1 MIEKRSIDA
10 IRILSMD
17 AVQIANSGHPG
28 TPMALAPA
36 GYILWHRFLKHSP
49 KNPAWINRDRFVL
62 SCGHASMLLYAL
74 LFLSG
79 YDLTIEDLKN
89 FRQLG
94 SKTPGHPEVGHTPGV
109 ETTTGP
115 LGQGLGNAVGM
126 AMAERFLAEKFN
138 RPEFNLI
145 DHYTYAFCSD
155 GDLMEGVG
163 QESASLAGHLGLKKL
178 IVLWDNNKI
187 TIEGSTDLTFKEN
200 VSQRF
205 QAYGWHIINVENG
218 EDLTLLHS
226 AFHEAHQQT
235 QPVLI
240 NCKTQIGFPSPNKT
254 GTSKAHGEPLGS
266 TEIKLTKDILQWDEP
281 EFTIPLSI
289 LEHWGEVVD
298 KGRNS
303 EQEWQG
309 LHSRYEVQY
318 PDLAQELKTFLKHE
332 ITIDPNSLLALFAQ
346 DESIATRESSGR
358 VLNAVA
364 PTLRNLLGGSADLA
378 PSNNSHLKAEKDFT
392 RDYAGRNIHFGV
404 REHAMGAILNGLVL
418 HGGVRAYGATFLQFA
433 DYMRPSIRLAALMKL
448 PVTYIFT
455 HDSIGL
461 GEDGPTHQP
470 IEHLMSLRIIPNM
483 RVLRPA
489 DSYETVY
496 AWQYALTNQAGP
508 TAIILT
514 RQKTKNLTYG
524 RAHELSKGGYTINPD
539 VVNPDIILV
548 ASGSEVMIVEE
559 ASHQLIA
566 LGMKVRLVSVPSLEL
581 FLSQPVSYR
590 ESVLPPMISK
600 RIVIEAGITWGWE
613 TIAGP
618 QGHILGI
625 NTFGA
630 SAPASALFKNYG
642 LTSEHVVQLAKTI
655 MKIS

>member
-1 MIEKRSIDA
+1 
-10 IRILSMD
+10 
-17 AVQIANSGHPG
+17 
-28 TPMALAPA
+28 
-36 GYILWHRFLKHSP
+36 
-49 KNPAWINRDRFVL
+49 
-62 SCGHASMLLYAL
+62 
-74 LFLSG
+74 
-79 YDLTIEDLKN
+79 
-89 FRQLG
+89 
-94 SKTPGHPEVGHTPGV
+94 
-109 ETTTGP
+109 
-115 LGQGLGNAVGM
+115 
-126 AMAERFLAEKFN
+126 
-138 RPEFNLI
+138 
-145 DHYTYAFCSD
+145 
-155 GDLMEGVG
+155 
-163 QESASLAGHLGLKKL
+163 
-178 IVLWDNNKI
+178 
-187 TIEGSTDLTFKEN
+187 
-200 VSQRF
+200 
-205 QAYGWHIINVENG
+205 
-218 EDLTLLHS
+218 
-226 AFHEAHQQT
+226 
-235 QPVLI
+235 
-240 NCKTQIGFPSPNKT
+240 
-254 GTSKAHGEPLGS
+254 
-266 TEIKLTKDILQWDEP
+266 
-281 EFTIPLSI
+281 
-289 LEHWGEVVD
+289 
-298 KGRNS
+298 
-303 EQEWQG
+303 
-309 LHSRYEVQY
+309 
-318 PDLAQELKTFLKHE
+318 
-332 ITIDPNSLLALFAQ
+332 
-346 DESIATRESSGR
+346 
-358 VLNAVA
+358 
-364 PTLRNLLGGSADLA
+364 
-378 PSNNSHLKAEKDFT
+378 
-392 RDYAGRNIHFGV
+392 
-404 REHAMGAILNGLVL
+404 
-418 HGGVRAYGATFLQFA
+418 
-433 DYMRPSIRLAALMKL
+433 
-448 PVTYIFT
+448 
-455 HDSIGL
+455 DSIGL

-548 ASGSEVMIVEE
+548 ASGSEVMIAEE